1 MAHADILRCIV
12 DRCDAENKSE
22 RVSQA
27 SLIHSNH
34 KADRKQWLNC
44 EAKVFTFE
52 SDDDE
57 DAVMYEIPPKKKIAP
72 EVESG

>member
-1 MAHADILRCIV
+1 MRRREQIRSSELRFYLIPLREEADPK
-12 DRCDAENKSE
+12 E
-22 RVSQA
+22 
-27 SLIHSNH
+27 
-34 KADRKQWLNC
+34 WLNC

-52 SDDDE
+52 SNDDE